1 MEQTTPE
8 ELKIMPR
15 GMAPRSVKKG
25 KNMIAVASGKG
36 GVGKTWFSITLA
48 HSLSILK
55 QKTLLFDGDLGL
67 ANVDIQLGLMAKYDI
82 GSVVSV
88 PGRK

>member
-48 HSLSILK
+48 AFSEYSQTK
-55 QKTLLFDGDLGL
+55 DL
-67 ANVDIQLGLMAKYDI
+67 AF
-82 GSVVSV
+82 
-88 PGRK
+88 

>member
-25 KNMIAVASGKG
+25 KNMIAVASGKAESAKPG
-36 GVGKTWFSITLA
+36 FQSRWR
-48 HSLSILK
+48 IL
-55 QKTLLFDGDLGL
+55 
-67 ANVDIQLGLMAKYDI
+67 
-82 GSVVSV
+82 
-88 PGRK
+88 